1 MPQLLGWIVAGVAV
15 WAGYKWL
22 RGETRRVAEKLREA
36 DETLDTH
43 SEKSVPK
50 LERDP
55 ETGVYKPADE

>member
-1 MPQLLGWIVAGVAV
+1 MPQLLGWIVVGAAV

-36 DETLDTH
+36 DDTLKTR
-43 SEKSVPK
+43 SEKSLPT

-55 ETGVYKPADE
+55 ETGVYRPTDE